1 MGDGA
6 LIPAAHF
13 DEQRFGTAFIFK
25 QISLLLRKL
34 SGIESVIQKSVKYL
48 SNTILKSGM
57 KKQKQKTKHEYHF
70 RINLKITAK
79 LDTHRQIRNMRI
91 QRSFRTE
98 SNI

>member
-6 LIPAAHF
+6 LIPAGHF
-13 DEQRFGTAFIFK
+13 DQQRFGPAFIFK

-48 SNTILKSGM
+48 SNTILKSDM

-70 RINLKITAK
+70 RINLKIR
-79 LDTHRQIRNMRI
+79 DTHRQIRNMRI